1 MRADAA
7 DMLGYRSIFEEKM
20 DAAHMDMR
28 ALDAC
33 FQAMEASEWQ
43 KNTHRQYDAQVIS
56 CPSTP
61 STPDESIHTVLSAL
75 SE

>member
-7 DMLGYRSIFEEKM
+7 DILGYQSIFEEKM
-20 DAAHMDMR
+20 DAAHMDVC

-33 FQAMEASEWQ
+33 FRVVEASKWQ
-43 KNTHRQYDAQVIS
+43 KNADKHEASWT
-56 CPSTP
+56 STP
-61 STPDESIHTVLSAL
+61 STPDESIHIALSAL